1 MANCICKLKKNRF
14 NNLFE
19 TTDDFEKFSENVSTF
34 CSFIT
39 IDDNSLTDFK
49 VSPDYKPDSDE
60 WFYLKIDGLEE
71 NITRHIDTIYEHFRS
86 STDLSDIDSTTLN
99 DIKLVMYGEETD
111 SKLKINFQVITK
123 SKFITEDKF
132 LVFDNGTK
140 ILENDNLLQ
149 FEDKTHFILCE
160 DTNRIYFKQL
170 SHLNTIHGD
179 FKGLYKEASKSD
191 VKEIFETEL
200 VGLVDIDNDLI
211 DNNKISSLNLKK
223 ISFYKGSG
231 VFQKIKDNP
240 DKFLVYMKKFD
251 VLKELLTADKIS
263 IQSDDNMKI
272 FMKAC
277 SEQVYQGDFTGDFF
291 MANANKKID

>member
-19 TTDDFEKFSENVSTF
+19 TTDDFDKFAESVSNF

-39 IDDNSLTDFK
+39 IDDSNLTDFK
-49 VSPDYKPDSDE
+49 ASPDYKPDSDE
-60 WFYLKIDGLEE
+60 WFYLEIDGLED

-86 STDLSDIDSTTLN
+86 STDLSDIDSRTLN
-99 DIKLVMYGEETD
+99 DIKLVMYGEETEG
-111 SKLKINFQVITK
+111 KLKINFQVITK
-123 SKFITEDKF
+123 SRFIKEDKF

-140 ILENDNLLQ
+140 ILE
-149 FEDKTHFILCE
+149 
-160 DTNRIYFKQL
+160 
-170 SHLNTIHGD
+170 
-179 FKGLYKEASKSD
+179 
-191 VKEIFETEL
+191 
-200 VGLVDIDNDLI
+200 
-211 DNNKISSLNLKK
+211 NNKISSLNLKK

-240 DKFLVYMKKFD
+240 DEFLVYMKKFD

-277 SEQVYQGDFTGDFF
+277 SQQVYQGDFTGDFF
-291 MANANKKID
+291 MANTNKKID

>member
-1 MANCICKLKKNRF
+1 MANCICKLKQNRF
-14 NNLFE
+14 NNLFG
-19 TTDDFEKFSENVSTF
+19 TTNDFDKFVESVSNF

-39 IDDNSLTDFK
+39 IDANNLTDFK
-49 VSPDYKPDSDE
+49 ASPDYVPASDE
-60 WFYLKIDGLEE
+60 WFYLEIDGLEE
-71 NITRHIDTIYEHFRS
+71 NVTRYIDKIYEHFRS
-86 STDLSDIDSTTLN
+86 SNDLSDIDSTTLN

-160 DTNRIYFKQL
+160 DTNRVYFKQL
-170 SHLNTIHGD
+170 SHLNNIHGD
-179 FKGLYKEASKSD
+179 FKHLYKEASKND
-191 VKEIFETEL
+191 VKKIFETEL
-200 VGLVDIDNDLI
+200 VDLVYIDNDLI
-211 DNNKISSLNLKK
+211 ENNKISSLNLKK
-223 ISFYKGSG
+223 ISLYKGSG
-231 VFQKIKDNP
+231 VFQKIKDKP
-240 DKFLVYMKKFD
+240 DEFLVYMNKFD
-251 VLKELLTADKIS
+251 VLKELINDDKIS
-263 IQSDDNMKI
+263 IQSDANMKI